1 VDGVDLTL
9 FHCITGRA
17 RSEIANRRLST
28 LTANHRIQARV
39 EEFLAES
46 AAKAGVTE
54 DRIVNE
60 LAKIVFSD
68 VRNALDFGMK
78 LTEKGMNPTK
88 RGSTSRRRRARSAVH
103 SSPPRWLLPAA
114 TVRHAPCRLRARSSV
129 T

>member
-1 VDGVDLTL
+1 MTL
-9 FHCITGRA
+9 LHCITGRA

-46 AAKAGVTE
+46 AAKARVTM
-54 DRIVNE
+54 DLIVNE

-78 LTEKGMNPTK
+78 LAEKGMNSYRK
-88 RGSTSRRRRARSAVH
+88 G
-103 SSPPRWLLPAA
+103 
-114 TVRHAPCRLRARSSV
+114 
-129 T
+129 

>member
-1 VDGVDLTL
+1 MGGVDLTL
-9 FHCITGRA
+9 LRCITGRA

-46 AAKAGVTE
+46 AVKAGVTV

-68 VRNALDFGMK
+68 VRNAMDWGMK
-78 LTEKGMNPTK
+78 LTKK
-88 RGSTSRRRRARSAVH
+88 GSTSGRRRARSAVH
-103 SSPPRWLLPAA
+103 SSPPRWLMPAA
-114 TVRHAPCRLRARSSV
+114 TVRHAPCRLKARSSV

>member
-1 VDGVDLTL
+1 MGGVDLTL
-9 FHCITGRA
+9 LRCITGRA

-46 AAKAGVTE
+46 AAKAGVTV

-68 VRNALDFGMK
+68 VRNAMDWGMK
-78 LTEKGMNPTK
+78 LTKK
-88 RGSTSRRRRARSAVH
+88 GSTSGRRRARSAVH
-103 SSPPRWLLPAA
+103 CWLMPAA
-114 TVRHAPCRLRARSSV
+114 TVRHAPCRLKARSSV